1 MAGHLAATRGSSTS
15 ACRCWCGG
23 GPAEVTFRTS
33 RFSLVECPS
42 CGCFRIDPPP
52 LVSEAAAPDFYTQY
66 YAARQRVDGTRHA
79 PAVNNRTSRFWRVAA
94 HSKQL
99 YRIGRVAVDVGCG
112 DGRLCAEL
120 KAAGWPTVLG
130 LDASRTRI
138 ESARRSH
145 PGVQF
150 QAQPIAEAELVPD
163 SVDLM
168 VLDNILEHLPNPRAA
183 LSRLRSFLHPNGTGV
198 IITPNMR
205 SGHFRLLGRRW
216 TPELAPHAHVFLF
229 TPASLAR
236 LLSDVGLEL
245 TAAGTLHLPFYSW
258 RDWLEPLLLGELKV
272 VAWRAA
278 QEAGGL
284 YGRLLGAGP
293 MQYVVVRRS
302 GVAA

>member
-1 MAGHLAATRGSSTS
+1 
-15 ACRCWCGG
+15 
-23 GPAEVTFRTS
+23 
-33 RFSLVECPS
+33 
-42 CGCFRIDPPP
+42 
-52 LVSEAAAPDFYTQY
+52 
-66 YAARQRVDGTRHA
+66 
-79 PAVNNRTSRFWRVAA
+79 VAA
-94 HSKQL
+94 HAKQL

-138 ESARRSH
+138 ESARRSY

-150 QAQPIAEAELVPD
+150 QAQLIAEAGLVPD

-168 VLDNILEHLPNPRAA
+168 ILDNVLEHLPNPKAA
-183 LSRLRSFLHPNGTGV
+183 LLRLSGFLHPNGTAV

-216 TPELAPHAHVFLF
+216 TPELAPHVHVFLF

-236 LLSDVGLEL
+236 LVSDVGLEL
-245 TAAGTLHLPFYSW
+245 TASGTFHLPLYS
-258 RDWLEPLLLGELKV
+258 RRYWLEPLLLGELKE

-302 GVAA
+302 GVSS